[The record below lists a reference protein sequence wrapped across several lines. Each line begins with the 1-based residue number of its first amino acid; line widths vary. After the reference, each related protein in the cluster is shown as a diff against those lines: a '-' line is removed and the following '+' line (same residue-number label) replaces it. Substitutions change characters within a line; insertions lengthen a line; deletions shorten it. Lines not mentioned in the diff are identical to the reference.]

1 MGERLRKRDRRR
13 EDAGRRRG
21 KKLVKTPQGLKKKN
35 ERLRRLEHNNVE
47 VETNE
52 INRGSDEET
61 SREREREKTQLAQKS
76 GN

>member
-1 MGERLRKRDRRR
+1 MRWGKGPRKKVSKNPSRI
-13 EDAGRRRG
+13 E
-21 KKLVKTPQGLKKKN
+21 KN

-52 INRGSDEET
+52 MNRGSDEET

>member
-1 MGERLRKRDRRR
+1 MGEILRKRDRRR
-13 EDAGRRRG
+13 DDGGRGRG
-21 KKLVKTPQGLKKKN
+21 KKLVKTPQGLKKN

-52 INRGSDEET
+52 MNRGSDEET
-61 SREREREKTQLAQKS
+61 SRERETEKTQLAQKS